1 MWEDRCVRG
10 DVGLKGHR
18 RHRATISFVASLR
31 ESLNMPMYSGLES
44 DAKFSESLEGLR
56 VIQLVRPTVFNFVL
70 PKLLKTPMPLN
81 SIRYTAGVYVDSIAT
96 LHIFA
101 HVWAEPVGFCTP

>member
-1 MWEDRCVRG
+1 MGKVLERG
-10 DVGLKGHR
+10 CGTKGADVTGQRSHSSPHPSGSPNKRLY
-18 RHRATISFVASLR
+18 T
-31 ESLNMPMYSGLES
+31 GLES

-81 SIRYTAGVYVDSIAT
+81 SIRLVHNGRVSVYSI
-96 LHIFA
+96 
-101 HVWAEPVGFCTP
+101 